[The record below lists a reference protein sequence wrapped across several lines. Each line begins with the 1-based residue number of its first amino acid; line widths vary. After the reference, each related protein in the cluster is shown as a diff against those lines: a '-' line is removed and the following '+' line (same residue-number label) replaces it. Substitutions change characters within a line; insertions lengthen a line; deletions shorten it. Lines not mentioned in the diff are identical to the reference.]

1 MSEPKDANEALQR
14 LLTANPFPGLRSF
27 EPAEADRFFGREGQV
42 QALLERLAQQPLV
55 AVSGASGC
63 GKSSLVKAGLLN
75 ELMRRHLEED
85 EAEWRAVLMRP
96 GIQPIAAL
104 AAALAPVLE
113 PALDLSAGGTAPSPD
128 ELSPAERRQASLYG
142 QLRLGGMALVELVRR
157 AHLPPGVRVLVV
169 VDQFEEI
176 FRFKRMADAEEA
188 SAFVKLLLHAVGEAG
203 SRIRVVLTLR
213 SDTLGGCADFPGLAE
228 AVSAGSYLVPRLNR
242 QQRKDAIVKPVALR
256 GAEIAPRLVQRLL
269 NDVSSDFDDLPVM
282 QHALSRSWQHWARD
296 CGGDPG
302 SSRPIDLQDYE
313 AVGGARDALSRHAD
327 EALESLGPLGQA
339 GGAVERVFR
348 ALTERMAEGT
358 EVRRPIELAQLCAI
372 CADPGPAAPKSR
384 GLRKIAEAG
393 GDVQATIGEAEVLAV
408 IERYRRS
415 DTAFLLPAPDQ
426 ALQAHSVI
434 DISHESL
441 IRQWTRLR
449 AWVLAEAEAKAALL
463 RLVADARA
471 QQEAAGE
478 LWHGRSLERARDWLQ
493 RNRPNAAWVRLC
505 TGGSEAEALE
515 RFHMVKAFLDKSA
528 EAQDKEKRRAQ
539 GMLWSLRGLAL
550 LVTGVSLAAALNG
563 KALHEQALSREWG
576 AKALL
581 QIAQDPARS
590 AALALEAVKQDSA
603 NERGEF
609 ALRRAM
615 AALELAYT
623 ERILDFPEPLLEAR
637 YSPDRKRLLVAG
649 ERQLW
654 VFDDERL
661 HATGTALRASSKPEG
676 LQTLSL
682 RLPDTWGKLGQA
694 WLLDDGRMVVM
705 SQRGEVLLLDA
716 KGAVQGQDL
725 CATGSAAWVLALNPR
740 LPELALSCV
749 NADGSSALSRW
760 DLGAPGSVPQQHR
773 LQSGSDSPITALAFS
788 PDGQFFASGDSAG
801 QLKVWR
807 REQVDGQA
815 WIGGLSQSAGAK
827 QTSPRFGH
835 SAAINELVFSPRQ
848 PGLLASAGDD
858 GYARIWHLDLAA
870 GVLAGGEAGMHQ
882 MHHDRSVSKLRFL
895 DRGDDKNLLL
905 TVSDWRVNLWSHEQR
920 HDERRHDDW
929 VNTVDV
935 SSSDGELLVASSQ
948 DGTAR
953 VWSSRSTVA
962 LAQLRGHTNLI
973 THALLNERK
982 GERRVITSS
991 LDGSLRIWRLKVP
1004 HLLMASKRPQISFA
1018 LTPPGVLELGSDRL
1032 IMLCGESGSEAG
1044 ADSAACTFSNLSRR
1058 AGEGLDNGV
1067 GSEHFAMKR
1076 SARQQAAEAHGE
1088 AGNISHTTD
1097 SANFSADGGLALV
1110 YSRQYNIYSA
1120 RELWTFKLQGDR
1132 GSKLSPAWLRNSKMA
1147 VFDPKQAQLAVLDQ
1161 EGGVKLWPLSALEHQ
1176 GSEAPA
1182 QPLLAFKCGSRSCEG
1197 LALSADGR
1205 WIATAEGGVARLWDR
1220 LHDGRELAR
1229 LDRHQGDLRD
1239 ISFSPDSQMLVT
1251 ASADRT
1257 ARVWDLATLHSRG
1270 SGAAPLQD
1278 LPSRQLAG
1286 GHSSSLS
1293 SAAFSP
1299 NSQLVVTAGADS
1311 SIRVWDSRSGFE
1323 RAALLGRHR
1332 GKVNQAAFHPD
1343 GRSIISVGD
1352 DGMALVSPCEACVLP
1367 LAELKTRAAQQLHL
1381 TDDDKSWLT
1390 EVTAGKLRPY

>member
-1 MSEPKDANEALQR
+1 MSEALEAAEALQR
-14 LLTANPFPGLRSF
+14 LLAANPFPGLRSF
-27 EPAEADRFFGREGQV
+27 EPTEADRFFGREGQI

-75 ELMRRHLEED
+75 ELKRRHLEED

-104 AAALAPVLE
+104 ASALAPVLE
-113 PALDLSAGGTAPSPD
+113 PGLDPNPADCAPSPD

-157 AHLPPGVRVLVV
+157 AQLPPGVRVLVV

-188 SAFVKLLLHAVGEAG
+188 SAFVKLLLHAVEEAG

-228 AVSAGSYLVPRLNR
+228 AVSAGGYLVPRLNR
-242 QQRKDAIVKPVALR
+242 QQRKDAIIKPVALR
-256 GAEIAPRLVQRLL
+256 GAQIAPRLVQRLL
-269 NDVSSDFDDLPVM
+269 SDVSSDFDDLPVM

-296 CGGDPG
+296 CAG
-302 SSRPIDLQDYE
+302 SRPIDLQDYE
-313 AVGGARDALSRHAD
+313 AVGGAQDALSRHAD
-327 EALESLGPLGQA
+327 EALDSLGPLGHA

-372 CADPGPAAPKSR
+372 CADPGPGPSR
-384 GLRKIAEAG
+384 GRMLRKLVDSDVAAG
-393 GDVQATIGEAEVLAV
+393 ATIGEAEVLAV

-415 DTAFLLPAPDQ
+415 DTAFLLPAADQ
-426 ALQAHSVI
+426 VLQANSVI

-471 QQEAAGE
+471 QQEANGE

-493 RNRPNAAWVRLC
+493 RNRPNPAWVRLC

-515 RFHMVKAFLDKSA
+515 RFQMVKAFLDKSA
-528 EAQDKEKRRAQ
+528 EAQDKEKRRSQ

-576 AKALL
+576 ARALL
-581 QIAQDPARS
+581 QITQDPARS
-590 AALALEAVKQDSA
+590 AALALEAVNKDGG

-615 AALELAYT
+615 AALELAHT
-623 ERILDFPEPLLEAR
+623 ERIVDFPEPLLDAR
-637 YSPDRKRLLVAG
+637 YSPDRKRVLVAG

-654 VFDDERL
+654 VFEDE
-661 HATGTALRASSKPEG
+661 ALLAAAAAGASSKPEE
-676 LQTLSL
+676 LQALHVK
-682 RLPDTWGKLGQA
+682 LPEQLGKLGQA
-694 WLLDDGRMVVM
+694 WLLDDGRIVVM
-705 SQRGEVLLLDA
+705 SLRGEVLLLDA

-725 CATGSAAWVLALNPR
+725 CATGSVAWVLALNPKW
-740 LPELALSCV
+740 PELALSCV
-749 NADGSSALSRW
+749 NADGSSVLSRW
-760 DLGAPGSVPQQHR
+760 DLGGPGAQPQQQR
-773 LQSGSDSPITALAFS
+773 LQSGSDFPVTALVYT
-788 PDGQFFASGDSAG
+788 PDGRFFASGDSAG
-801 QLKVWR
+801 QLMVWR
-807 REQVDGQA
+807 RDQVDGPA
-815 WIGGLSQSAGAK
+815 WIGGQSQQKSGAK
-827 QTSPRFGH
+827 RASPSFGH
-835 SAAINELVFSPRQ
+835 SAAINELVFSSSQ
-848 PGLLASAGDD
+848 AGLLASAGDD
-858 GYARIWHLDLAA
+858 GYARVWHLDLAA
-870 GVLAGGEAGMHQ
+870 GSLAGGEAGLHQ
-882 MHHDRSVSKLRFL
+882 MHHERSVSRLRFL

-905 TVSDWRVNLWSHEQR
+905 TVSDWRVNLWSHEKR

-929 VNTVDV
+929 VNTLDV
-935 SSSDGELLVASSQ
+935 SAVDGELLVASSQ

-973 THALLNERK
+973 TRALLNERR
-982 GERRVITSS
+982 GEHRVITSS
-991 LDGSLRIWRLKVP
+991 LDGSLRIWRLNVP

-1018 LTPPGVLELGSDRL
+1018 LTPPGVKALGSERL
-1032 IMLCGESGSEAG
+1032 IMLCGETGSEAG
-1044 ADSAACTFSNLSRR
+1044 ADSAACAFSTLSGRV
-1058 AGEGLDNGV
+1058 GEGLEEGV
-1067 GSEHFAMKR
+1067 ASEHFAMKR
-1076 SARQQAAEAHGE
+1076 SARQQAAQEQAGL
-1088 AGNISHTTD
+1088 GNISHTTD
-1097 SANFSADGGLALV
+1097 TANFSADGMQALV
-1110 YSRQYNIYSA
+1110 FSRQYNIYSE
-1120 RELWTFKLQGDR
+1120 RQLWTFSLEGEGQ
-1132 GSKLSPAWLRNSKMA
+1132 SKLAPAWMQGSQMA
-1147 VFDPKQAQLAVLDQ
+1147 LFDPTQAQLALLDK
-1161 EGGVKLWPLSALEHQ
+1161 EGGLKFWPSAALAQQ
-1176 GSEAPA
+1176 GSEAPGR
-1182 QPLLAFKCGSRSCEG
+1182 PLLAFKCGDSSCVG
-1197 LALSADGR
+1197 LALSPDGR

-1220 LHDGRELAR
+1220 QHGGRELAR

-1239 ISFSPDSQMLVT
+1239 IAFSPDSQMLVT

-1257 ARVWDLATLHSRG
+1257 ARVWDLSPLLKQ
-1270 SGAAPLQD
+1270 AADAPPRQD
-1278 LPSRQLAG
+1278 LPSRLLGG

-1299 NSQLVVTAGADS
+1299 DNASVVTAGADG

-1332 GKVNQAAFHPD
+1332 GKVNQAAFHPN

-1352 DGMALVSPCEACVLP
+1352 DGTALISPCEACVLP
-1367 LAELKTRAAQQLHL
+1367 LAELKARAAQQLQL
-1381 TDDDKSWLT
+1381 TEDDKNWLA
-1390 EVTAGKLRPY
+1390 EVTNRKLRAY